1 MRTIPTDG
9 AEAYIGDGIHDLDEL
24 KTADVGIAMGT
35 AGSRDTAKCANVLVM
50 THDLTRLLMLS
61 YQPQNAQYS
70 GTEYD
75 DRCHCENTAH
85 SACTFRLCSDVAC
98 CCSGHHPLGTDGIQF
113 DSNPEHK

>member
-50 THDLTRLLMLS
+50 THDLTRLADAVRISRRTHSTAVQNMMIFVIAKILLALLALFGLCTRVRMASICLCKLLS
-61 YQPQNAQYS
+61 S
-70 GTEYD
+70 KM
-75 DRCHCENTAH
+75 
-85 SACTFRLCSDVAC
+85 SIV
-98 CCSGHHPLGTDGIQF
+98 
-113 DSNPEHK
+113 